1 MSVTSILHQCEV
13 LGVCLTVK
21 DDRLQIQAPKG
32 IVTTNLLNN
41 IKELKDLI
49 IDYLRATRSSCSTR
63 SSVTGVC
70 GIDQVVN
77 QAATQQLDQTHTHQK
92 VDQVERVDQVD
103 QLEAREAYEERAA
116 IMEYCGGLSREDAER
131 EARRV
136 CGFDSR
142 SEVNE

>member
-77 QAATQQLDQTHTHQK
+77 QAATQQLDQTHTPK
-92 VDQVERVDQVD
+92 KVDQVD

>member
-1 MSVTSILHQCEV
+1 MSVASILQQCEA

-32 IVTTNLLNN
+32 IVTTSLLNN

-49 IDYLRATRSSCSTR
+49 IDYLRTTRSSCSTR

-77 QAATQQLDQTHTHQK
+77 QAATQQLDQTHTLKK
-92 VDQVERVDQVD
+92 VDQ
-103 QLEAREAYEERAA
+103 LEAYEERAA
-116 IMEYCGGLSREDAER
+116 IMEYCGGLSREGAER

-136 CGFDSR
+136 CGFDKVKPTHWHHLP
-142 SEVNE
+142 ELPA